1 MIIAYIGKM
10 RSGKTY
16 AMTRRVLK
24 ELNAGKV
31 VYVNYRVKWNPDAP
45 MSPVRL
51 FMHRSGLWPKK
62 RYPISNLRLFRNW
75 SDVMNIAGATVALD
89 EGWQYFDSYNKLP
102 IEKRMRLYQSGKW
115 EITYLYT
122 VQRYMMADI
131 NLRWST
137 DEFWESTLYKIP
149 FSSYPLLIYK
159 LYDLDEDNEGAK
171 LARKGMD
178 EKGNIVDLNLSRKFE
193 FGRKAIFEAY
203 DTKEDIY
210 ATEDTR
216 KWLGEKN
223 DVRDSGTSASI
234 DPIPTYWNVL
244 RKQVGYADRRINR
257 FTATGAKQYDD
268 RRSTQVETGSK
279 ARRSESLLGRIF
291 RRGNVGKR
299 NINNSGSN
307 IIDHA
312 SHSKTGTSY
321 SAPRATIRQVE
332 RTSDKS
338 YHLPVSY

>member
-31 VYVNYRVKWNPDAP
+31 VYVNYRVKWSPDAP
-45 MSPVRL
+45 MSPIRL

-62 RYPISNLRLFRNW
+62 RYPATNLRLFRNW

-171 LARKGMD
+171 LARKGVD
-178 EKGNIVDLNLSRKFE
+178 EKGNIIDLNLSRKFE
-193 FGRKAIFEAY
+193 FGRKAIFDAY

-216 KWLGEKN
+216 KWLSEKN
-223 DVRDSGTSASI
+223 DVRGSDTSAII

-244 RKQVGYADRRINR
+244 RKQL
-257 FTATGAKQYDD
+257 KHDD
-268 RRSTQVETGSK
+268 RRSTQVERRGKSG
-279 ARRSESLLGRIF
+279 RSESLLGRLF
-291 RRGNVGKR
+291 RRSNVGKH

-307 IIDHA
+307 LIDHA
-312 SHSKTGTSY
+312 SYSKTGTPYPAS
-321 SAPRATIRQVE
+321 RTTIRQIE
-332 RTSDKS
+332 RTPDQS
-338 YHLPVSY
+338 YHLPVSN